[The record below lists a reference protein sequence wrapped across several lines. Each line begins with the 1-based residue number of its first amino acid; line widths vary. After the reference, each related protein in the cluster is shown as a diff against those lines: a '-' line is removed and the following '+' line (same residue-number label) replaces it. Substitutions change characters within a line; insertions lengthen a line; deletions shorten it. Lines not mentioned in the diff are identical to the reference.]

1 MKLNQ
6 HVDFHV
12 HRMGQ
17 DHEDVH
23 HVDVDYVDY
32 VEIHVD
38 DYVQEVACH
47 LETVVVS
54 WWSL

>member
-23 HVDVDYVDY
+23 HVDVDYV
-32 VEIHVD
+32 EIHVD